1 MTPDLRPVTCPACT
15 ATFDLPESHARQ
27 LVGRWVA
34 CSGCRRPFLPFPSP
48 GASPS
53 LGQGGLGTDPV
64 DLSRFRRDDTP
75 FDFFAAAAAPPPP
88 SSPLR
93 TTARVAPPGAPPAV
107 PMLRVTTEGPDV
119 DTRAVFDLGPRSFFI
134 GATGC
139 HLNLPLAALP
149 PRAIRVRTLRDGF
162 AAEGIAAYSLPG
174 AGPAPSS
181 LEIRPEAPVTLSVGP
196 YRVVLEVSRTPGSP
210 IADLETPSAG
220 AGGRS
225 DLRSLVPP
233 PPPSPAGPQAA
244 PVTSETIRDLMAPGF
259 AAKSFRD
266 PLQGLLV
273 GFVGQ
278 EGAFRGKSYRV
289 TKASVIIGRTAG
301 DMLVPDGRVSS
312 KHAQFD
318 VMGLDQY
325 SLKDLASTNGTTVNG
340 RPISTTQLRMGDL
353 VGFGGVTFQFVVKPA
368 K

>member
-1 MTPDLRPVTCPACT
+1 MTTDLRTVTCPAC
-15 ATFDLPESHARQ
+15 AAEYALPEATARQ
-27 LVGRWVA
+27 LVGRWA
-34 CSGCRRPFLPFPSP
+34 TCSGCRRPFLPFPAP

-64 DLSRFRRDDTP
+64 DLSPYRRDETP
-75 FDFFAAAAAPPPP
+75 FDFFAAAAAPPPSP
-88 SSPLR
+88 SPLR

-134 GATGC
+134 GATGG
-139 HLNLPLAALP
+139 HLNLPSAALP
-149 PRAIRVRTLRDGF
+149 PRAIRIRTTRDGF
-162 AAEGIAAYSLPG
+162 VAEGLGTYRLPTAG
-174 AGPAPSS
+174 ASTAS
-181 LEIRPEAPVTLSVGP
+181 LEVGPDAPVTLAIGP

-210 IADLETPSAG
+210 IADLDAPAPAAG
-220 AGGRS
+220 AKA

-233 PPPSPAGPQAA
+233 PPPPAAGAPP

-259 AAKSFRD
+259 AAQSFRD

-289 TKASVIIGRTAG
+289 TKGSVIIGRTTG